1 MPYQI
6 IHGDEEFFRLEE
18 LARLKAEFT
27 QQGLGDLN
35 CTSLDGRK
43 LTIPI
48 LREACETMPFLAEH
62 RLVLVY
68 DLLVRCDS
76 STKGESDEQE
86 EPQQANA
93 TLCKELIAYLAVIPA
108 FTHLAFCESVQLN
121 ARNPV
126 LRYAQG
132 DKGAVMTQCVRLDNN
147 ALHGWIQNRIVE
159 KHRSYELS
167 SPTGKKLGIDGDA
180 ARALI
185 NQTGNN
191 LRQLDL
197 ELDKLAGYTNYGQ
210 IQVEHV
216 RRLASE
222 NLEARI
228 FGMVDALGKRDRK
241 AALHELEVLLATG
254 AHPLYILTMI
264 VRQYR
269 LLIIAKE
276 LIDEQHVDA
285 RRLAKELQVHD
296 YAADRL
302 AQQTRLYH
310 QEELGAIYDAL
321 VLSDQQIKTGKIE
334 GELALELL
342 VLDIT
347 RGAQQER
354 YLSRILRASSSSSSS
369 PEARSR

>member
-1 MPYQI
+1 MSYQI

-48 LREACETMPFLAEH
+48 LREACETMPFLAER

-68 DLLVRCDS
+68 DLLVRCEPS
-76 STKGESDEQE
+76 AKGESDEQE
-86 EPQQANA
+86 EPQQTNSA
-93 TLCKELIAYLAVIPA
+93 LCKELIAYLAVIPT

-126 LRYAQG
+126 IKYAQG

-147 ALHGWIQNRIVE
+147 AMHGWIQNRIAE
-159 KHRSYELS
+159 KQRSYELS
-167 SPTGKKLGIDGDA
+167 SPTSKKLGIDGDA
-180 ARALI
+180 VRALI

-210 IQVEHV
+210 IKVEHV
-216 RRLASE
+216 HRLASE

-285 RRLAKELQVHD
+285 RRLAQELQVRD